1 MSRARPRGCT
11 PICTASKAICR
22 TRATGIVPPASRSPP
37 ASSKPSGARS
47 LPRCLGPEG
56 CARACGQRANRGVD
70 LRPIRKPEAVVTE
83 AQASQTRAT
92 LKDLYGAYREGNAER
107 VAALI
112 DEDIDWC
119 IYGPARVFPFE
130 GPRRGKAQVI
140 DVLAAIGAQYELK
153 RHDQEIMVVEGERAA
168 VLSQAAFV
176 QRATGRTLSM
186 RLIN

>member
-1 MSRARPRGCT
+1 M
-11 PICTASKAICR
+11 
-22 TRATGIVPPASRSPP
+22 
-37 ASSKPSGARS
+37 
-47 LPRCLGPEG
+47 
-56 CARACGQRANRGVD
+56 
-70 LRPIRKPEAVVTE
+70 TE

-107 VAALI
+107 IAALI

-153 RHDQEIMVVEGERAA
+153 RHDQEIMIVEGERAA

-186 RLIN
+186 RLINFVRVRDGRIVEFREFSDTFDVVEQAAGTWLQVPVIPA

>member
-1 MSRARPRGCT
+1 
-11 PICTASKAICR
+11 
-22 TRATGIVPPASRSPP
+22 
-37 ASSKPSGARS
+37 
-47 LPRCLGPEG
+47 
-56 CARACGQRANRGVD
+56 
-70 LRPIRKPEAVVTE
+70 VTE

-107 VAALI
+107 IAALI

-153 RHDQEIMVVEGERAA
+153 RHDQEIMIVEGERAA
-168 VLSQAAFV
+168 VLSQVAFV

-186 RLIN
+186 RLINFVRVRDGRIVEFREFSDTFDVVEQAAGTWLQVPVIPA

>member
-1 MSRARPRGCT
+1 
-11 PICTASKAICR
+11 
-22 TRATGIVPPASRSPP
+22 
-37 ASSKPSGARS
+37 
-47 LPRCLGPEG
+47 
-56 CARACGQRANRGVD
+56 
-70 LRPIRKPEAVVTE
+70 VTE

-92 LKDLYGAYREGNAER
+92 LKELYSAYREGNAER

-186 RLIN
+186 RLINFVRVRDGRIVEFREFSDTFDVVEQAAGTWLQVPVIPA

>member
-1 MSRARPRGCT
+1 
-11 PICTASKAICR
+11 
-22 TRATGIVPPASRSPP
+22 
-37 ASSKPSGARS
+37 
-47 LPRCLGPEG
+47 
-56 CARACGQRANRGVD
+56 
-70 LRPIRKPEAVVTE
+70 VTE
-83 AQASQTRAT
+83 AQARQTRAT

-186 RLIN
+186 RLINFVRVRDGRIVEFREFSDTFDVVEQAAGTWLQVPVIPA

>member
-1 MSRARPRGCT
+1 M
-11 PICTASKAICR
+11 
-22 TRATGIVPPASRSPP
+22 
-37 ASSKPSGARS
+37 
-47 LPRCLGPEG
+47 
-56 CARACGQRANRGVD
+56 
-70 LRPIRKPEAVVTE
+70 TE
-83 AQASQTRAT
+83 AQAGETRAT
-92 LKDLYGAYREGNAER
+92 LKELYSAYREGNAER

-153 RHDQEIMVVEGERAA
+153 RHDQEIMVVEGERGA
-168 VLSQAAFV
+168 VLSQVAFV

-186 RLIN
+186 RLINFVRVRNGRIIEFREFSDTFDVVEQAAGTWLQVPVIPA

>member
-1 MSRARPRGCT
+1 
-11 PICTASKAICR
+11 
-22 TRATGIVPPASRSPP
+22 
-37 ASSKPSGARS
+37 
-47 LPRCLGPEG
+47 
-56 CARACGQRANRGVD
+56 
-70 LRPIRKPEAVVTE
+70 VTE
-83 AQASQTRAT
+83 AQAGQTRAT
-92 LKDLYGAYREGNAER
+92 LKELYSAYREGNAER

-168 VLSQAAFV
+168 VLSQVAFV

-186 RLIN
+186 RLINFIRVRDGRIVEFREFSDTFDVVEQAAGTWLQVPVIPA

>member
-1 MSRARPRGCT
+1 M
-11 PICTASKAICR
+11 
-22 TRATGIVPPASRSPP
+22 
-37 ASSKPSGARS
+37 
-47 LPRCLGPEG
+47 
-56 CARACGQRANRGVD
+56 
-70 LRPIRKPEAVVTE
+70 TE
-83 AQASQTRAT
+83 AQAGQTRAT
-92 LKDLYGAYREGNAER
+92 LKELYSAYREGNAER

-186 RLIN
+186 RLINFVRVRDGRIVEFREFSDTFDVVEQAAGTWLQVPVIPA

>member
-1 MSRARPRGCT
+1 M
-11 PICTASKAICR
+11 
-22 TRATGIVPPASRSPP
+22 
-37 ASSKPSGARS
+37 
-47 LPRCLGPEG
+47 
-56 CARACGQRANRGVD
+56 
-70 LRPIRKPEAVVTE
+70 TE

-107 VAALI
+107 IAALI

-186 RLIN
+186 RLINFVRVRDGRIVEFREFSDTFDVVEQAAGTWLQVPVIPA

>member
-1 MSRARPRGCT
+1 
-11 PICTASKAICR
+11 
-22 TRATGIVPPASRSPP
+22 
-37 ASSKPSGARS
+37 
-47 LPRCLGPEG
+47 
-56 CARACGQRANRGVD
+56 
-70 LRPIRKPEAVVTE
+70 VTE
-83 AQASQTRAT
+83 AQAGETRAT
-92 LKDLYGAYREGNAER
+92 LKELYSAYREGNAER

-153 RHDQEIMVVEGERAA
+153 RHDQEIMVVEGERGA
-168 VLSQAAFV
+168 VLSQVAFV

-186 RLIN
+186 RLINFVRVRDGRIVEFREFSDTFDVVEQAAGTWLQVPVIPA

>member
-1 MSRARPRGCT
+1 M
-11 PICTASKAICR
+11 
-22 TRATGIVPPASRSPP
+22 
-37 ASSKPSGARS
+37 
-47 LPRCLGPEG
+47 
-56 CARACGQRANRGVD
+56 
-70 LRPIRKPEAVVTE
+70 TE
-83 AQASQTRAT
+83 AQAGQTRAT
-92 LKDLYGAYREGNAER
+92 LKELYSAYREGNAER

-168 VLSQAAFV
+168 VLSQVAFV

-186 RLIN
+186 RLINFVRVRDGRIVEFREFSDTFDVVEQAAGTWLQVPAIPA

>member
-1 MSRARPRGCT
+1 M
-11 PICTASKAICR
+11 
-22 TRATGIVPPASRSPP
+22 
-37 ASSKPSGARS
+37 
-47 LPRCLGPEG
+47 
-56 CARACGQRANRGVD
+56 
-70 LRPIRKPEAVVTE
+70 TE

-92 LKDLYGAYREGNAER
+92 LKDLYSAYREGNAER
-107 VAALI
+107 IAALI

-153 RHDQEIMVVEGERAA
+153 RHDQQMMIVEGERAA

-186 RLIN
+186 RLINFVRVRDGRIVEFREFSDTFDVVEQAAGTWLQVPVIPA